1 MTPTTASLAAEHLAP
16 VPLRAVLIDVDGTLI
31 DSNEAHARA
40 WADILR
46 RHGWADITWQQI
58 FPLIGMGGDKL
69 LPEITGIDIES
80 PRGKAL
86 AEERTAHFSAAY
98 APTLCAFPRVRE
110 FFETL
115 RDRGLKRV
123 IATSAGEDELVELL
137 EAAGIADLVSR
148 ETTSDDAEASK
159 PDPDI
164 IHAALGKAGVHASE
178 AVMIGDTPY
187 DVAAAKR
194 AHVKVIAV
202 RSGGWGD
209 EPLRAADA
217 IYADIAELLER
228 LEESPIGRPVAGSR

>member
-1 MTPTTASLAAEHLAP
+1 MTPGTTSMGASNLAP

-46 RHGWADITWQQI
+46 EHGWADISWQQI
-58 FPLIGMGGDKL
+58 QPYIGMGGDKL
-69 LPEITGIDIES
+69 LPEITGVDIES

-86 AEERTAHFSAAY
+86 AKERSDHFLRSY
-98 APTLCAFPRVRE
+98 APNIRAFPRVRE
-110 FFETL
+110 FFEML

-123 IATSAGEDELVELL
+123 IATSAGEDELSDLL
-137 EAAGIADLVSR
+137 ERAGIADLVTR
-148 ETTSDDAEASK
+148 ETTSDDAESSK

-164 IHAALGKAGVHASE
+164 IHAALGKAHVHAPE

-194 AHVKVIAV
+194 AGVKVIAL

-209 EPLRAADA
+209 SALGAADA
-217 IYADIAELLER
+217 IYAGIGELLDR
-228 LEESPIGRPVAGSR
+228 IDESPLNP

>member
-1 MTPTTASLAAEHLAP
+1 
-16 VPLRAVLIDVDGTLI
+16 
-31 DSNEAHARA
+31 
-40 WADILR
+40 
-46 RHGWADITWQQI
+46 
-58 FPLIGMGGDKL
+58 MGGDKL

-86 AEERTAHFSAAY
+86 AKERTAHFSVAY
-98 APTLCAFPRVRE
+98 APTLRAFPRVRE
-110 FFETL
+110 FFEML

-123 IATSAGEDELVELL
+123 IATSAGEEELVELL

-148 ETTSDDAEASK
+148 ETTSDDAQGSK

-217 IYADIAELLER
+217 IYADIAELLDR
-228 LEESPIGRPVAGSR
+228 LEESPIGQPVAGSR